1 MDVFEKL
8 CGEMIDKIEKIIL
21 LDKYDHDEKILAYLE
36 EKREYVEACRNV
48 SKGVGKYL
56 DTLEK
61 ELK

>member
-1 MDVFEKL
+1 MDPFEKI
-8 CGEMIDKIEKIIL
+8 CIDMIEKIESIIL

-36 EKREYVEACRNV
+36 EKREYVEACRSV

>member
-1 MDVFEKL
+1 
-8 CGEMIDKIEKIIL
+8 MIEKIESIIL

-36 EKREYVEACRNV
+36 EKREYVEACRSV